1 MAMALVRSPGLRASL
16 ARAELPPL
24 ASTCG
29 DETWTSQVRSR
40 SGASSAG
47 ISGRVLRSRGMNL
60 RKRVE
65 KRPVAAAAIV
75 DPHSFAFLADL
86 LSPELDPTKFGVSL
100 DITREIVD
108 DKSTWALGEDTIK
121 NFYMACA
128 FVFCWGCCVFGS
140 MNDKF
145 YESDTYR
152 NAGGNGTGHWI
163 YDQEDREEAAA
174 RDEMWSEDLMKEIEE
189 KSEEVRLAEEAE
201 REREK
206 ELV

>member
-1 MAMALVRSPGLRASL
+1 MAMALVRSPGLRAAL
-16 ARAELPPL
+16 TRAELPPL

-29 DETWTSQVRSR
+29 DELWTSQVRSR

-47 ISGRVLRSRGMNL
+47 VSGRLLRSRGMNL
-60 RKRVE
+60 SKRVE
-65 KRPVAAAAIV
+65 KRPVAAAAIL

-86 LSPELDPTKFGVSL
+86 LTPELDPTKFGVSL
-100 DITREIVD
+100 DITRDIVD
-108 DKSTWALGEDTIK
+108 DRSTWSLGEDAIK
-121 NFYMACA
+121 HFYMACA

-152 NAGGNGTGHWI
+152 GAGGNGTGHWI
-163 YDQEDREEAAA
+163 YDLEEREEAAA